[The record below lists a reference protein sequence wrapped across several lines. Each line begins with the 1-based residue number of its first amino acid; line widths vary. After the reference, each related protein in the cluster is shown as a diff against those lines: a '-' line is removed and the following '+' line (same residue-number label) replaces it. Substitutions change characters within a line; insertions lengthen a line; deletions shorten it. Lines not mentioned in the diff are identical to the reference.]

1 MAVEQPYSPDL
12 NVIERLAVDYLR
24 KRNALEQ
31 PRVHRWPLDELR
43 SIRRIERTAVFL
55 AALSGAISGA
65 LIGGLEVW
73 LAFTMPDASE
83 SWGGRLE
90 YWAIFLGVSL
100 LISGAEILFLYW
112 VVLHRVARITSIA
125 GLRLSNRDIEQVIA
139 IGLSRAA
146 LDLPDPQEPIYG
158 IDPYARVARWKLIAY
173 AILYRI
179 KIGATSFIARVLMR
193 RVVARAALRAYIPL
207 VAIGIYA
214 VWNAIIIGWIMRA
227 SRIRAA
233 GPIAVQEL
241 GERIRVER
249 AGMSEQARRA
259 ILEAVAEGIMRSAND
274 HPNFLLLLAR
284 LFEDLELRPGTLNL
298 DWSSNL
304 ATVSELQQPEQD
316 LLLAVLTVTV
326 MLDGRPNRAQKQ
338 FLAETHAACGRP
350 FHPESL
356 NVLYRD
362 FFRGQGIGILM
373 PPPGC

>member
-173 AILYRI
+173 AVLYRI